1 MIWLAHIHLPDGSL
15 SLVWLSTWWGV
26 FLVVL
31 GLVLY
36 TFRKRTTLNAH
47 RIATTAMT
55 VAVSYAVFQI
65 SIPLFGGIH
74 MNMTPLV
81 GILVGP
87 AFGTIAVLITN
98 IFSAAIGHGGWGMIG
113 ANSLVNGTEVFVGYY
128 LFRALKQRIGVFS
141 SAVAATVLGL
151 IVGNLTMIAMI
162 TISGIQGSA
171 LTRAEIFSNLILL
184 TGVNVVVAVI
194 EAVVTGFAISYIDRL
209 RPDLLTGPAGEK

>member
-1 MIWLAHIHLPDGSL
+1 M
-15 SLVWLSTWWGV
+15 

-36 TFRKRTTLNAH
+36 TFRKKTTLSAH
-47 RIATTAMT
+47 RIATAAMA

-87 AFGTIAVLITN
+87 AFGTIAVLIIN

-113 ANSLVNGTEVFVGYY
+113 ANSLVNATEVSVGYC
-128 LFRALKQRIGVFS
+128 LFRVFKERIGVFS
-141 SAVAATVLGL
+141 SAVAATVFGL
-151 IVGNLTMIAMI
+151 TAGSVIMIALI

-171 LTRAEIFSNLILL
+171 LTRAQILSNLILL
-184 TGVNVVVAVI
+184 AGVNVVVAVI
-194 EAVVTGFAISYIDRL
+194 EAVITGFAMNYINKL
-209 RPDLLTGPAGEK
+209 RPDLLTGAAGEK